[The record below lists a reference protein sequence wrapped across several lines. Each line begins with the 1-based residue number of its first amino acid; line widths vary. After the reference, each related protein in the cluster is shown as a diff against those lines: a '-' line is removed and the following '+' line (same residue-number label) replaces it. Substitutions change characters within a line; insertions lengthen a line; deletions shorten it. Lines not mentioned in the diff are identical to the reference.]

1 MSRRGI
7 LITGAGRGIG
17 AATARLL
24 AAHGY
29 DICINY
35 ASDRDSALAV
45 VAACEA
51 QGARALAVRG
61 DVASEADVAALFDAC
76 DSFFAGPFDLVNNA
90 GILGAMTRFEAADP
104 AMIRAVFDVN
114 VMGTILCSQQA
125 VRRLSAEHG
134 GAGGAVV
141 NISSIAA
148 SLGSPGEYVHYAASK
163 AAIDTL
169 TTGLAKEVGPFGIRV
184 NAVQAGTVE
193 TDIHARHGNPERP
206 AAVAASA
213 PLRRAGVPQDIAQA
227 VKWLLS
233 DEAAYVTGTVLR
245 VGGGL

>member
-1 MSRRGI
+1 MIRRGV

-24 AAHGY
+24 AANGY
-29 DICINY
+29 DICVNF
-35 ASDRDSALAV
+35 ASDRDSALSV

-51 QGARALAVRG
+51 QGACAFAVQG
-61 DVASEADVAALFDAC
+61 NVASDADVAAMFDAC
-76 DSFFAGPFDLVNNA
+76 DRFFAGPFDLVNNA
-90 GILGAMTRFEAADP
+90 GILGTMTRFEAADP
-104 AMIRAVFDVN
+104 AMIRDVFDVN

-125 VRRLSAEHG
+125 VRRLSAAHG
-134 GAGGAVV
+134 GKGGAIV

-169 TTGLAKEVGPFGIRV
+169 TAGLAKEVGPFGVRV

-193 TDIHARHGNPERP
+193 TDIHAQHGNPDRP
-206 AAVAASA
+206 AAVAATA
-213 PLRRAGVPQDIAQA
+213 PLRRAGMPQDIAQA

-233 DEAAYVTGTVLR
+233 DEASYVTGTVLR